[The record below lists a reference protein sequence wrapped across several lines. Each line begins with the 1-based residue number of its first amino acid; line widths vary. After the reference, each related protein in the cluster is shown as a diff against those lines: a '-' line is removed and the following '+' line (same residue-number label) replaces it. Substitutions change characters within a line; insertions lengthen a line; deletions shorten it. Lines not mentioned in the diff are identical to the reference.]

1 LPRKDEPRIQVRLS
15 HTDLET
21 LKSLADAANLSLG
34 ALIRECAM
42 RYSSAVVRDVRAGTI
57 QLRRQHAVEAT
68 GGQVQPASALVVSS
82 AALALERQRRLNA
95 QRERASK

>member
-42 RYSSAVVRDVRAGTI
+42 RYSGAWWRARCAMGAMEI
-57 QLRRQHAVEAT
+57 RR
-68 GGQVQPASALVVSS
+68 
-82 AALALERQRRLNA
+82 RRP
-95 QRERASK
+95 